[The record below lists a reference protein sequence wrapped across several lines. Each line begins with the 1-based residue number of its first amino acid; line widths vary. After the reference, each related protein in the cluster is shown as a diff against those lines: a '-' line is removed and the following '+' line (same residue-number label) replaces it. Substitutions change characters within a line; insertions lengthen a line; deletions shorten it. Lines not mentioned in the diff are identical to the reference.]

1 MNGRTIT
8 LATLAA
14 SLLIGTTAGGA
25 FAQDRGDRRGPP
37 RGGPEVMFV
46 RMLQQFDTNKD
57 GKISKEE
64 AAGASEAMFASIDA
78 DKDGSITPGEMRK
91 HRESMRAEMEKA
103 RAEMKADAPA
113 PDDEAAVP
121 PPPPGDD
128 DQDEAAAPPPDEG
141 PQDMAEADDMGGP
154 DEMRGPDGMDAMGGP
169 GPGKHHDGKGRD
181 GKGHDGKRHG
191 WHNERAER
199 GEGRGD
205 RGPGGMGGPVR
216 MMRVAD
222 TDENGQISKAEATA
236 MGDKMFERM
245 DRNKDGV
252 ISVDDMPKRPI
263 FFR

>member
-1 MNGRTIT
+1 MNGKTIT

-46 RMLQQFDTNKD
+46 QMLQQFDTNKD

-64 AAGASEAMFASIDA
+64 ATSAGDLLFASIDA

-91 HRESMRAEMEKA
+91 HRQAMRAEMQKA
-103 RAEMKADAPA
+103 RAEMKADAKPA
-113 PDDEAAVP
+113 PGDEAAVP
-121 PPPPGDD
+121 PPPPGDQPN
-128 DQDEAAAPPPDEG
+128 DQAAAPPAPPAPGDAP
-141 PQDMAEADDMGGP
+141 PQDMADAGPMDMGPG
-154 DEMRGPDGMDAMGGP
+154 DMGPDGMAGGP
-169 GPGKHHDGKGRD
+169 RHHGKH
-181 GKGHDGKRHG
+181 HDGKRHG

-199 GEGRGD
+199 GEGRRD
-205 RGPGGMGGPVR
+205 RGPDGMGGPAR

-222 TDENGQISKAEATA
+222 KDENGQISKAEATA
-236 MGDKMFERM
+236 MGDRMFERM

-252 ISVDDMPKRPI
+252 ISVDDLPKRPI

>member
-1 MNGRTIT
+1 MNGKTIT

-14 SLLIGTTAGGA
+14 SLLIGTAAGGA

-57 GKISKEE
+57 GKIEKAE
-64 AAGASEAMFASIDA
+64 ATAASEALFTQIDL

-91 HRESMRAEMEKA
+91 HREAMRAEMQKA
-103 RAEMKADAPA
+103 RAEMKADGKP
-113 PDDEAAVP
+113 VP
-121 PPPPGDD
+121 G
-128 DQDEAAAPPPDEG
+128 DEAAAPPPPPPGGAPDDETADGGPGPGNG
-141 PQDMAEADDMGGP
+141 PQDMAEAEDMGGP
-154 DEMRGPDGMDAMGGP
+154 QDMDAMGGP
-169 GPGKHHDGKGRD
+169 GPGKHRDGKGR
-181 GKGHDGKRHG
+181 DGKRHG

-205 RGPGGMGGPVR
+205 RGPDGMGGPAR

-222 TDENGQISKAEATA
+222 KDENGQISKAEATA
-236 MGDKMFERM
+236 MGERMFERM

-252 ISVDDMPKRPI
+252 ISVDDLPKRPI

>member
-1 MNGRTIT
+1 MNGKTIT

-57 GKISKEE
+57 GKIEKAE
-64 AAGASEAMFASIDA
+64 ATAGSEAMFAQIDA
-78 DKDGSITPGEMRK
+78 DKDGAITPGEMRK
-91 HRESMRAEMEKA
+91 HRELMRAEMQKA
-103 RAEMKADAPA
+103 RAEMKADAPPA
-113 PDDEAAVP
+113 PPA
-121 PPPPGDD
+121 PG
-128 DQDEAAAPPPDEG
+128 DEAAAPPPPPGDA
-141 PQDMAEADDMGGP
+141 PQDMADAGPDAMAPDMGPDDMAGGP
-154 DEMRGPDGMDAMGGP
+154 R
-169 GPGKHHDGKGRD
+169 HDGKH
-181 GKGHDGKRHG
+181 HDGKRHG

-199 GEGRGD
+199 GEGRRD
-205 RGPGGMGGPVR
+205 HGMGGPVR

-222 TDENGQISKAEATA
+222 KDENGQISKAEALA
-236 MGDKMFERM
+236 MGDRMFTRM

-252 ISVDDMPKRPI
+252 ISVDDLPKRPI

>member
-1 MNGRTIT
+1 MNGKTIT

-57 GKISKEE
+57 GKIEKAE
-64 AAGASEAMFASIDA
+64 ATTASEALFAEVDA

-91 HRESMRAEMEKA
+91 HREAMRAEMLKA

-113 PDDEAAVP
+113 APGDEAAVP

-128 DQDEAAAPPPDEG
+128 DPDEAAAPPPG
-141 PQDMAEADDMGGP
+141 NGSQDMAEADDMGGP
-154 DEMRGPDGMDAMGGP
+154 DEMGGPDDMDAMGGP
-169 GPGKHHDGKGRD
+169 RQGKHD

-199 GEGRGD
+199 GDD
-205 RGPGGMGGPVR
+205 RGPRGMGGPAR

-222 TDENGQISKAEATA
+222 TDENGQISKAEASA
-236 MGDKMFERM
+236 MGDKMFTRM

-252 ISVDDMPKRPI
+252 ISVDDLPKRPI

>member
-1 MNGRTIT
+1 MNGKTIT

-57 GKISKEE
+57 GKIEKAE
-64 AAGASEAMFASIDA
+64 ATAASEALFTQIDA
-78 DKDGSITPGEMRK
+78 DNDGSITPGEMRK
-91 HRESMRAEMEKA
+91 HRQAMRAEMQKA
-103 RAEMKADAPA
+103 RAEMKADTPPA
-113 PDDEAAVP
+113 P
-121 PPPPGDD
+121 G
-128 DQDEAAAPPPDEG
+128 DEAAAPPPPPG
-141 PQDMAEADDMGGP
+141 NAPPRDMADAGPDAMMQDDMAGGP
-154 DEMRGPDGMDAMGGP
+154 RHQ
-169 GPGKHHDGKGRD
+169 GKH
-181 GKGHDGKRHG
+181 HDGKRHG

-199 GEGRGD
+199 GEGR
-205 RGPGGMGGPVR
+205 REHGMGGPAR

-222 TDENGQISKAEATA
+222 KDENGQISKPEAVA
-236 MGDKMFERM
+236 MGDRMFERM